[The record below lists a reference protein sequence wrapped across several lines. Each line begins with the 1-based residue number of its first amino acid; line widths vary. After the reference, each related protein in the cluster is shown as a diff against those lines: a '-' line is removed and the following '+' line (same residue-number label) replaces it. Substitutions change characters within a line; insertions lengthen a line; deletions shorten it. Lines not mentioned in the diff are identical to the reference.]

1 MCGTACR
8 HATAVPAFPGRH
20 GHALL
25 LETVKKPTSSAAC
38 GVLWPVFQLADQQ
51 TGHVAIHVRHMQAKF
66 PALYK
71 SIQV

>member
-1 MCGTACR
+1 MPQLCR
-8 HATAVPAFPGRH
+8 PSLVAMAM
-20 GHALL
+20 LL
-25 LETVKKPTSSAAC
+25 LPETVKKPTLSAAC

-51 TGHVAIHVRHMQAKF
+51 TEHVAIHVRHMQAKF